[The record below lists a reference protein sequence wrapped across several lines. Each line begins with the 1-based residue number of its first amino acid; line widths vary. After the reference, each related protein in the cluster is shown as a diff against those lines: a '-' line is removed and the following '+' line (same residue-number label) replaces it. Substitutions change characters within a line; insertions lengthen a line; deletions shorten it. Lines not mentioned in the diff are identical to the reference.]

1 MAWESFSRID
11 LEALA
16 TPQIWER
23 GQAYYQ
29 EGHLPKGL
37 SVRAG
42 LGGTLGR
49 TGGDYWPNYG
59 LMVRSYIGNVTVPT
73 LVSANT
79 WWLWV

>member
-29 EGHLPKGL
+29 EGHLRK
-37 SVRAG
+37 ACQ
-42 LGGTLGR
+42 LGQFWRDAWPVLVATTR
-49 TGGDYWPNYG
+49 PNYG
-59 LMVRSYIGNVTVPT
+59 LKVGAALGM
-73 LVSANT
+73 
-79 WWLWV
+79 